1 MPRRDYT
8 PAVMARTD
16 EELLQAARAGD
27 EEALEAL
34 LARHEKQVFRFGLRM
49 CGNEEDA
56 RDVLQETLLAA
67 FKGMRQFRGDA
78 QLSTW
83 LYQVARSFCTK
94 ARRRGAGEPARHESL
109 EGPAREVSAPAS
121 APDERAHAREMARV
135 LQEALLA
142 LPESQRE
149 VVLLRDVEGLSA
161 EEAARVVGIEVPALK
176 SRLHRARLAMQERIA
191 ALLGADPANP
201 PTCPDLAR
209 ELVSRDEDA
218 LDQAACARIEE
229 HLARCARCGPAC
241 EELKRSV
248 SMCRSLPGGG
258 VPAEVQS
265 QVRNALRAAV
275 HA

>member
-1 MPRRDYT
+1 VT
-8 PAVMARTD
+8 ARTD

-27 EEALEAL
+27 DAALEAL
-34 LARHEKQVFRFGLRM
+34 LTRHERQIFRFGLRM

-67 FKGMRQFRGDA
+67 FKGMHQFRGDA

-94 ARRRGAGEPARHESL
+94 ARRRGAGEPPHHESL
-109 EGPAREVSAPAS
+109 EGADARAVSAPAS
-121 APDERAHAREMARV
+121 GPDDRAHAREMARV

-161 EEAARVVGIEVPALK
+161 EEAAKVVGIEVPALK

-191 ALLGADPANP
+191 ALLGGGDPVNP
-201 PTCPDLAR
+201 PACPDLAR
-209 ELVSRDEDA
+209 ELVTRDEDA

-229 HLARCARCGPAC
+229 HLARCKRCGPAC

-258 VPAEVQS
+258 VPPKVQS